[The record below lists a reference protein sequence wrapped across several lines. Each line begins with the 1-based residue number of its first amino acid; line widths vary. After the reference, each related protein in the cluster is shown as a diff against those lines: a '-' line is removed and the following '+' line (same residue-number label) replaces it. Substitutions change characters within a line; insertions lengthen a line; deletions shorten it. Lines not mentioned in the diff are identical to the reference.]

1 MIKGP
6 FASNPNPK
14 AAKKQIVQYVFLS
27 LFIVFQNEIIMM
39 VTHKIIR
46 LYL

>member
-1 MIKGP
+1 LRVT
-6 FASNPNPK
+6 NPK

-39 VTHKIIR
+39 VTQNNSAVSVETTPV
-46 LYL
+46 